1 MTAPWLTELPH
12 GWREVALRYL
22 ARVETGSRDTVD
34 AVPGAEFPFIVR
46 SPKPLEIDTYS
57 YDTEAVLTAGD
68 GAVGEVFHHVTG
80 KFEVH
85 QRVYV
90 VRDFRGLDGR
100 FFFYY
105 FSSQFGQTVAYGG
118 AQSTVASL
126 RRPMFTEFPVAVP
139 PVETQRAIADY
150 LDRET
155 AQIDAFIAKNE
166 ELIAL
171 LTERSEAQH
180 LRLVLE
186 QPVSDRV
193 PLKAVLRKL
202 RRTMTDG
209 AAVVTAFRD
218 GQVTSRSNRRLGG
231 FTETETDSRGGYQ
244 GVKVGDVVYHGLD
257 GFAGAVGV
265 SESDGIC
272 SPVYHVCEVSPR
284 AEAEYIALLLQALGK
299 SGYLESSAWSVRQ
312 RSVDYRNWATFSR
325 LVIDLPPIT
334 VQREVVDTVS
344 ASTKNAARAMAV
356 AQRSVELARER
367 RAALISAAVTGKIDV
382 ASAGSRQ
389 MSAS

>member
-1 MTAPWLTELPH
+1 MSAPWLGDLPH
-12 GWREVALRYL
+12 GWQEVALRYL
-22 ARVETGSRDTVD
+22 ARVETGSRDTID

-46 SPKPLEIDTYS
+46 SPRPLEIDTYS

-90 VRDFRGLDGR
+90 VHDFRGLDGR

-105 FSSQFGQTVAYGG
+105 FSSQFGQTVAHGG
-118 AQSTVASL
+118 AQSTVPSL
-126 RRPMFTEFPVAVP
+126 RRPMFTGFPVAVP
-139 PVETQRAIADY
+139 PVTQQRAIADY

-166 ELIAL
+166 ELIAF
-171 LTERSEAQH
+171 LTERHEAEGM
-180 LRLVLE
+180 RLALE

-193 PLKAVLRKL
+193 PLKAVLSKL
-202 RRTMTDG
+202 RRPMPEG

-218 GQVTSRSNRRLGG
+218 GQVTSRSNRRLEG
-231 FTETETDSRGGYQ
+231 FTETETDNRGGYQ

-272 SPVYHVCEVSPR
+272 SPVYHVCEVSPQ
-284 AEAEYIALLLQALGK
+284 AEGHYIALLLRALGK
-299 SGYLESSAWSVRQ
+299 SGFLEASAWSVRQ
-312 RSVDYRNWATFSR
+312 RSVDYRNWSMFSR
-325 LVIDLPPIT
+325 LVIDLPRKN
-334 VQREVVDTVS
+334 VQRHVVDAVS
-344 ASTKNAARAMAV
+344 ASMKNTVGAVRV
-356 AQRSVELARER
+356 AQRSIELARER
-367 RAALISAAVTGKIDV
+367 RAALISAVVTGKISVPV
-382 ASAGSRQ
+382 A
-389 MSAS
+389 